1 MTAKSWNGLASL
13 TEELATMVGD
23 HRVTF
28 AAGRDSLMQIDGTP
42 VTGMATGDVRNLDGG
57 TLTQM
62 YDTVFRLDWKSGNS
76 LTVYDVNGDYLDWN
90 VGLGAQSGPGS
101 VHGLLG
107 SNTGQAN
114 DFQLRDG
121 TLLAQPSDDVIA
133 TTYADSWRVAP
144 GASLLD
150 APPALAQLVQAMSA
164 NLVPAG
170 SGSDG
175 QGTQQDANAQNPLAP
190 SLLHT

>member
-1 MTAKSWNGLASL
+1 MT
-13 TEELATMVGD
+13 
-23 HRVTF
+23 
-28 AAGRDSLMQIDGTP
+28 
-42 VTGMATGDVRNLDGG
+42 TGDVRNLDGG

-62 YDTVFRLDWKSGNS
+62 YDTVFRLDWKSGDS
-76 LTVYDVNGDYLDWN
+76 LTVYDVDGQYLDWT
-90 VGLGAQSGPGS
+90 VGLHGGPGS
-101 VHGLLG
+101 VRGLLG
-107 SNTGQAN
+107 SDTGQAN

-121 TLLAQPSDDVIA
+121 TVLTRPSDDEIA

-150 APPALAQLVQAMSA
+150 DAQAPALAQLVQAMSA

-175 QGTQQDANAQNPLAP
+175 QGVMQQDPNAQNPIAP
-190 SLLHT
+190 SLLHH